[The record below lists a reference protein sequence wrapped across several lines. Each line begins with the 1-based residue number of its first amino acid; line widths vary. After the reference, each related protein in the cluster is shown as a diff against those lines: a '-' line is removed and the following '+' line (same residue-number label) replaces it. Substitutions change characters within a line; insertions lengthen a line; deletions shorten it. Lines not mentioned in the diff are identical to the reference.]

1 MNEHTGIHDAMI
13 AVMTAVDPIAKGK
26 TNQGQG
32 YKFRGIDDVYQ
43 ALQAIMARHGV
54 FTTSEVKGDPDY
66 TEFPLGK
73 NGTLT
78 FRTRAVFRFTFWHT
92 TGTSV
97 STEVIGEGMD
107 SGDKASNKSMSVA
120 HKYALLQAFL
130 IPTDDPKDP
139 ENDDHEIKAPAKAQ
153 LAKQAPNP
161 PATPPA
167 APPNQTRRQKAVAF
181 LDSKKEEFSEEQW
194 TELQTDLSHAGT
206 TDALLDAIAGKAAKF
221 LKENFEATQAA
232 LAAGGLTPEQ

>member
-1 MNEHTGIHDAMI
+1 MEQHKSIHEAMVSI
-13 AVMTAVDPIAKGK
+13 MAAVDPIAKSK

-32 YKFRGIDDVYQ
+32 YRFRGIDDVYQ
-43 ALQAIMARHGV
+43 ALQLVMSNHGV
-54 FTTSEVKGDPDY
+54 FTTSEVKGTPDY

-92 TGTSV
+92 TGASV

-139 ENDDHEIKAPAKAQ
+139 ENDDHEIKAPAKVQ
-153 LAKQAPNP
+153 PTKQTTNP
-161 PATPPA
+161 PATPQA

-181 LDSKKEEFSEEQW
+181 LDSKKEEFSEAQW

-232 LAAGGLTPEQ
+232 LAAGGFTPEP

>member
-1 MNEHTGIHDAMI
+1 MNEHKSIHEAMVSI
-13 AVMTAVDPIAKGK
+13 MAAVDPIAKSK

-43 ALQAIMARHGV
+43 ALQTVMSNHGV
-54 FTTSEVKGDPDY
+54 FTVSEVKGTPDY

-73 NGTLT
+73 NGTLS

-139 ENDDHEIKAPAKAQ
+139 ENDDHEIQKAPVKPTMKSPETKRDKV
-153 LAKQAPNP
+153 LAYLSSIKERL
-161 PATPPA
+161 
-167 APPNQTRRQKAVAF
+167 TR
-181 LDSKKEEFSEEQW
+181 EQIA
-194 TELQTDLSHAGT
+194 ELGALVTHAGT
-206 TDALLDAIAGKAAKF
+206 TDALLDEVGRKAGAFVVANDKATQEA
-221 LKENFEATQAA
+221 FEA
-232 LAAGGLTPEQ
+232 GGFTPEP